1 MNGCVDTSRASEADR
16 VLERKRPRGHR
27 RAVGAVLALLIAAGA
42 GLSAPAAAAGSAA
55 AAQHGRPPA
64 HAAHKTHKAHKSP
77 KGHAQKSRRKRPR
90 PRPHSHPH
98 HPSIRPEPARRR
110 PTHHA
115 APSGSPI
122 QAAPRAAR
130 GVVALHYAMS
140 QVGKPYSYGA
150 VGPDTYDCSGLTQR
164 SWKAAGVSIPR
175 TTQEQASFG
184 DPVPLDRIQ
193 PGDLVIFYADASHVG
208 IYSGDGKVVVAPHSG
223 AVVRVESMR
232 WMPVYAVRRP
242 G

>member
-1 MNGCVDTSRASEADR
+1 MR
-16 VLERKRPRGHR
+16 H
-27 RAVGAVLALLIAAGA
+27 
-42 GLSAPAAAAGSAA
+42 
-55 AAQHGRPPA
+55 PPA
-64 HAAHKTHKAHKSP
+64 
-77 KGHAQKSRRKRPR
+77 
-90 PRPHSHPH
+90 
-98 HPSIRPEPARRR
+98 
-110 PTHHA
+110 HHA
-115 APSGSPI
+115 APAGSPI
-122 QAAPRAAR
+122 HAAAR
-130 GVVALHYAMS
+130 ATRGAVALHFAMS
-140 QVGKPYSYGA
+140 QVGKPYTYGA

-164 SWKAAGVSIPR
+164 SWKAAGVTIPR

-184 DPVPLDRIQ
+184 DPVALDRIQ